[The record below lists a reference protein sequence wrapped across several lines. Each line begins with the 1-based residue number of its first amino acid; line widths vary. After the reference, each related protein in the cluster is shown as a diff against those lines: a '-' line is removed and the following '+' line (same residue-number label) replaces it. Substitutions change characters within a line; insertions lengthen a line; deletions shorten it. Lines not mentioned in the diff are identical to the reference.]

1 MKSQATLTVSALA
14 ILLTFATSAQAQLRH
29 VELRT
34 LGMD

>member
-1 MKSQATLTVSALA
+1 MKLTNLALTVAMT
-14 ILLTFATSAQAQLRH
+14 LLTAASAGAELRH

>member
-1 MKSQATLTVSALA
+1 MKRMKIAGSTIALTL
-14 ILLTFATSAQAQLRH
+14 LLATSAHAELRH

>member
-1 MKSQATLTVSALA
+1 VTNLALA
-14 ILLTFATSAQAQLRH
+14 VAMTLLTAASARAELRH

>member
-1 MKSQATLTVSALA
+1 MKTLFTATTMLALMALTS
-14 ILLTFATSAQAQLRH
+14 SAQAELRH